1 MYQDVKV
8 AVISQDT
15 LFSKALC
22 TLFTLECVPC
32 VALQLEEGLT
42 YATHQSTG
50 CVVLHAEADEIPRSH
65 IAQWLELGMG
75 VVLLSETLSARE
87 VRESLELEP
96 TAVLKAPVNSRRLL
110 DVVYSVLL
118 RTGSE
123 AGLAKGPAKLG

>member
-22 TLFTLECVPC
+22 TLFTLERVSC

-42 YATHQSTG
+42 YATHQSNG
-50 CVVLHAEADEIPRSH
+50 CIVLHAQADEIPRSH
-65 IAQWLELGMG
+65 IAQWLELGMS
-75 VVLLSETLSARE
+75 VVLLSETLTAHEARE
-87 VRESLELEP
+87 LVKLELA
-96 TAVLKAPVNSRRLL
+96 AVLKAPVNSRKLL

-118 RTGSE
+118 RTGS
-123 AGLAKGPAKLG
+123 GTSLAKGPVRFG